1 MQQQEKK
8 KSLSIRIKLVG
19 IVIPIVLVIIISFFA
34 LARNVVLKNSQEA
47 VLAKSQKY
55 AEEISAWTSRIFG
68 ELQVYQNTIEEDN
81 FANDAAV
88 LKYLETTVGKN
99 DAYPVGIYL
108 GDDSGVYLDGSGW
121 VPDAD
126 WVLTERDWY
135 VDGKNNEEL
144 AFGEPY
150 YDSMTGQVCVSAS
163 VHMDYKKATRV
174 LASDV
179 YLDYVSG
186 IVSDVSRQS
195 IMDAFLVTKN
205 SQTIIAHIDA
215 EMMAVTLGAEGVD
228 SLYTNIGNALAA
240 GKSGIVSVNGDGG
253 KYVVCLNPVENTD
266 WYLVTYVKEQQ
277 VLFDL
282 YQMQAIMVLIAVVA
296 TIGLI
301 LAILRVMNG
310 VVRPVRK
317 MTDAIDR
324 IAEGDFSHNLETKGN
339 DEVARMGRNMQMFI
353 TGMRSTISE
362 ISNTAKWLES
372 QSLENSE
379 VSDSLK
385 TASGKQAQE
394 MEVLEEMVEQLSGAA
409 EEASAQMDSLAS
421 LIQETHE
428 EGVVADRLMQESVV
442 MSQNGKKDMEYIDK
456 GMSNI
461 NESITMLSE
470 QIDKVGDIVL
480 QIGNMVDMI
489 IDIADETNLLSLNA
503 SIEAARAGEAGRG
516 FAVVAEQI
524 GKLATNSSVAADTIS
539 KLTGEIRSTVDAA
552 VEQMKASVTEVQANV
567 SLVTEAGATFEDLYG
582 KVDETNSRVE
592 QMLELVIKVDEVAK
606 QMDVISRSQAEAAEQ
621 IVQSTDA
628 LNSQTRTVKEG
639 SNAVA
644 EGAEGLKKESNAL
657 MSRISKFKV

>member
-34 LARNVVLKNSQEA
+34 LARNVVLKNSQEE

-240 GKSGIVSVNGDGG
+240 DKSGIVSVNGDGG

>member
-34 LARNVVLKNSQEA
+34 LARNVVLKNSQEE

-68 ELQVYQNTIEEDN
+68 ELQVYQKTIEEDN

-99 DAYPVGIYL
+99 DAYPVGIYM

-240 GKSGIVSVNGDGG
+240 DKSGIVSVNGDGG

-639 SNAVA
+639 SNVVA

>member
-205 SQTIIAHIDA
+205 SRTIIAHIDA

-240 GKSGIVSVNGDGG
+240 DKSGIVSVNGDGG

-394 MEVLEEMVEQLSGAA
+394 MEVLEEMVERLSGAA

>member
-240 GKSGIVSVNGDGG
+240 DKSGIVSVNGDGG

>member
-34 LARNVVLKNSQEA
+34 LARNVVLKNSQEE

-68 ELQVYQNTIEEDN
+68 ELQVYQKTIEEDN

-88 LKYLETTVGKN
+88 LKYMETTVGKN
-99 DAYPVGIYL
+99 DAYPVGIYM

-135 VDGKNNEEL
+135 VDGKDNEEL

-163 VHMDYKKATRV
+163 VHMDYEKATRV
-174 LASDV
+174 LATDV

-186 IVSDVSRQS
+186 IVSEVSKQS

-205 SQTIIAHIDA
+205 SQTIIAHIDT
-215 EMMAVTLGAEGVD
+215 EMMAVTLGAEGID
-228 SLYTNIGNALAA
+228 SLYTNIGNALAT

-253 KYVVCLNPVENTD
+253 KYVVCLNPVDNTD

-296 TIGLI
+296 TIALI

-317 MTDAIDR
+317 MTDAIDK

-442 MSQNGKKDMEYIDK
+442 MFQNGKKDMEYINK

-461 NESITMLSE
+461 NDSITMLSE
-470 QIDKVGDIVL
+470 QIDMVGNIVL
-480 QIGNMVDMI
+480 QIGDMVDMI

-606 QMDVISRSQAEAAEQ
+606 QMDSISRSQAEAAEQ

>member
-34 LARNVVLKNSQEA
+34 LARNVVLKNSQEE

-68 ELQVYQNTIEEDN
+68 ELQVYQKTIEEDN

-88 LKYLETTVGKN
+88 LKYMETTVGKN
-99 DAYPVGIYL
+99 DAYPVGIYM

-135 VDGKNNEEL
+135 VDGKDNEEL

-163 VHMDYKKATRV
+163 VHMDYEKATRV
-174 LASDV
+174 LATDV

-186 IVSDVSRQS
+186 IVSEVSKQS

-205 SQTIIAHIDA
+205 SQTIIAHIDT
-215 EMMAVTLGAEGVD
+215 EMMAVTLGAEGID
-228 SLYTNIGNALAA
+228 SLYTNIGNALAT

-253 KYVVCLNPVENTD
+253 KYVVCLNPVDNTD

-296 TIGLI
+296 TIALI

-317 MTDAIDR
+317 MTDAIDK

-442 MSQNGKKDMEYIDK
+442 MSQNGKKDMEYINK

-461 NESITMLSE
+461 NDSITMLSE
-470 QIDKVGDIVL
+470 QIDMVGNIVL
-480 QIGNMVDMI
+480 QIGDMVDMI

-606 QMDVISRSQAEAAEQ
+606 QMDSISRSQAEAAEQ